1 MHTCILKFWKT
12 TKTGGNHR
20 TSLLLDFYRE
30 ICIYICDPSQILY
43 FIKEIITPKL

>member
-20 TSLLLDFYRE
+20 TSLLDFYRE